1 MDVPKLRGVIYERG
15 MSQRQVAV
23 ALGMSERTFYT
34 KMKKGVFRTD
44 EAEKM
49 IQLLH
54 ISNPAEIFFA
64 SEQSLE

>member
-49 IQLLH
+49 IH
-54 ISNPAEIFFA
+54 
-64 SEQSLE
+64 

>member
-54 ISNPAEIFFA
+54 ISNPAEIFFGR
-64 SEQSLE
+64 